1 MATNATIAAATARRK
16 ERTLAAL
23 RECMGMVAT
32 ACRRVGI
39 SRKTFYEWCQKD
51 EDFKQA
57 SMDIT
62 EEVGDKVESKLLQK
76 VHDDDTAAIIFY
88 CKTKL
93 KKRGYVE
100 RMDITSGN
108 EPITKVTIEYVG
120 K

>member
-23 RECMGMVAT
+23 RKCMGLVAT

-39 SRKTFYEWCQKD
+39 DRSTFYDWCKKD
-51 EDFKQA
+51 EGFKQA

-62 EEVGDKVESKLLQK
+62 EEVYDKVEGKLLKK
-76 VHDDDTAAIIFY
+76 VAEGDTAAIIFY
-88 CKTKL
+88 CKTKM

-108 EPITKVTIEYVG
+108 EPITKITVEYIG